1 MNTIFISVYPK
12 PNGPNVTQ
20 LCVDFNQFD
29 PHEGVRFSV
38 VMKNPE
44 GLTLDR
50 TYTNL
55 TGDDW
60 QDWPSEQTSQA
71 DYDYV
76 KNVVLSNL
84 GYTEAFAPVVTL
96 QPVSIKTTAGSLAVF
111 SGLAS
116 GDSPLTY
123 QWYKNQ
129 SPISGATSDS
139 LSIISVSEADAG
151 TYFFKAQNPVG
162 SIYSN
167 EADLN
172 LYVAPTFLINPKDIC
187 VSSGDNASFSVRVNG
202 DLPINLEWFKDD
214 QAIPD
219 SDFTELAVTGV
230 TQDNLGIYKAKA
242 TNVAGSIY
250 SSGASLSIFIP
261 PPPTPIPTGG
271 NP

>member
-1 MNTIFISVYPK
+1 
-12 PNGPNVTQ
+12 
-20 LCVDFNQFD
+20 
-29 PHEGVRFSV
+29 
-38 VMKNPE
+38 MKNPE

-50 TYTNL
+50 AYTNL

-60 QDWPSEQTSQA
+60 QDWPPEQTAQA

-84 GYTEAFAPVVTL
+84 GYTEAFAPVITI
-96 QPVSIKTTAGSLAVF
+96 QPESIKTVTGSLAVF

-129 SPISGATSDS
+129 SSISGATSET

-162 SIYSN
+162 SVYSN
-167 EADLN
+167 QVDLN
-172 LYVAPTFLINPKDIC
+172 LYVAPSFSVNPIDIS
-187 VSSGDNASFSVRVNG
+187 VTSGENASFSVGVNG
-202 DLPINLEWFKDD
+202 DLPITLEWFKDD

-219 SDFTELAVTGV
+219 SNLSQLLITGV
-230 TQDNLGIYKAKA
+230 TQDNAGIYKAKA

-250 SSGASLSIFIP
+250 SSGANLSIFIP
-261 PPPTPIPTGG
+261 PPPTPIPTGD
-271 NP
+271 NL

>member
-55 TGDDW
+55 AGEDW
-60 QDWPSEQTSQA
+60 QDWPPEQTAQA

-84 GYTEAFAPVVTL
+84 GYTEAFAPVITL
-96 QPVSIKTTAGSLAVF
+96 QPVSVKTTAGSLAVF

-129 SPISGATSDS
+129 NSISGATSDT

-162 SIYSN
+162 SVYSN
-167 EADLN
+167 EVDLN
-172 LYVAPTFLINPKDIC
+172 LYIAPSFSINPID
-187 VSSGDNASFSVRVNG
+187 VSVTSGENASFSVGVNG
-202 DLPINLEWFKDD
+202 DMPIAFEWFKDD

-219 SDFTELAVTGV
+219 SDFSQLLISGV
-230 TQDNLGIYKAKA
+230 TQDNVGVYKAKA
-242 TNVAGSIY
+242 TNVAGSVY

-261 PPPTPIPTGG
+261 PPPTPIPTGDNG
-271 NP
+271 